1 MKPITS
7 PDKGSMPAGP
17 CRARSCG
24 YSQCRPI
31 RLVDLRAL
39 PRGQSLSG
47 GAKPLCTSL
56 RREQARRGHSVS
68 FAGTIEIV
76 SMLVVAQ
83 EYRVD
88 LSDLICRPRRPGEL
102 FQRDM
107 RQLVFTWSIKCRIS
121 EQAETVRF
129 DECSGTANQSDD
141 WCTHDHSR

>member
-1 MKPITS
+1 
-7 PDKGSMPAGP
+7 
-17 CRARSCG
+17 G

-39 PRGQSLSG
+39 PWGQSLSG
-47 GAKPLCTSL
+47 GAKPLCTSV

-68 FAGTIEIV
+68 FAGAIEIV

-88 LSDLICRPRRPGEL
+88 LSDLVCRPRRPGEL
-102 FQRDM
+102 FQRD
-107 RQLVFTWSIKCRIS
+107 RRHIVSTWGTKGRTSS
-121 EQAETVRF
+121 QEEAVRS